1 VSITATQPE
10 TIYVQLE
17 RTIKAAVEV
26 TAVLQ
31 DLDLVPPGYAVDT
44 PELNPRFVTVEG
56 PFSLVEQVAT
66 AVVKLSLADRRQPI
80 AQQMEPQLLDDEGA
94 VVRGVKLSPGQVSV
108 SIGIEQK
115 LNYREVAVRGAITG
129 QPARGYYVSSVEVDP
144 ATITVVGPPAVI
156 AEMPGLV
163 STLGEIDV
171 TGETR
176 LQYKRLRLDLPPGVT
191 PQDGRTD
198 VLVTVGIDPIM
209 SGMNVA
215 VPLEMRRVPDGLQG
229 TLGVPMVEVYLTG
242 PAVLLDELQ
251 VGLLE
256 AYVDLNDLNAG
267 LHQLKPVVNLL
278 VAQNLK
284 LTEVAITS
292 ISPAYVAV
300 ELVALPT
307 PTPTV
312 TPTPTPT
319 ETPSPAGTMPG
330 PRATPTRT
338 PVP

>member
-1 VSITATQPE
+1 
-10 TIYVQLE
+10 
-17 RTIKAAVEV
+17 
-26 TAVLQ
+26 
-31 DLDLVPPGYAVDT
+31 
-44 PELNPRFVTVEG
+44 
-56 PFSLVEQVAT
+56 
-66 AVVKLSLADRRQPI
+66 
-80 AQQMEPQLLDDEGA
+80 
-94 VVRGVKLSPGQVSV
+94 
-108 SIGIEQK
+108 
-115 LNYREVAVRGAITG
+115 
-129 QPARGYYVSSVEVDP
+129 
-144 ATITVVGPPAVI
+144 
-156 AEMPGLV
+156 
-163 STLGEIDV
+163 
-171 TGETR
+171 
-176 LQYKRLRLDLPPGVT
+176 
-191 PQDGRTD
+191 
-198 VLVTVGIDPIM
+198 
-209 SGMNVA
+209 
-215 VPLEMRRVPDGLQG
+215 
-229 TLGVPMVEVYLTG
+229 MVEVYLTG